1 MKKILLLLFAA
12 IIITQNVDA
21 QKTHE
26 DSTEVINAAHRRA
39 MHFQL
44 TNSDLE
50 KFHREHFPATSDY
63 FKPDRGIPKVLLA
76 DSLFVKTY
84 RLVAFDNVLDQ
95 QTVSF
100 MNHPLPPGHIRPGF
114 NRGNYPDPVKDIAQ
128 KDAHRFSLSTALLA
142 RFKSEH
148 FPAAS
153 DYFKPAVTD
162 ASDPAMLKDSVYV
175 QAFRAGAYTRAKDQK
190 APK

>member
-12 IIITQNVDA
+12 TITTQNADA

-39 MHFQL
+39 MHFML

-50 KFHREHFPATSDY
+50 KFHKEHFPATSDY
-63 FKPDRGIPKVLLA
+63 FKPGRGIPNVLLA

-84 RLVAFDNVLDQ
+84 RLVAFDNALDQ
-95 QTVSF
+95 RTVSF
-100 MNHPLPPGHIRPGF
+100 MNHPLPPGHLRPGF

-128 KDAHRFSLSTALLA
+128 KDAQRFNLSPATLA
-142 RFKSEH
+142 KFKSEH

-153 DYFKPAVTD
+153 DYFKPAAAD

-175 QAFRAGAYTRAKDQK
+175 QAFRAEAYTRAKDQK